1 MEWVETTAETIEE
14 AKSLALDQLGVD
26 ESDAEFEIL
35 EEPRAGL
42 FGRTRGEARVRARV
56 RPTAARPKRE
66 RGGRDRRDR
75 GERRGRDRERGD
87 GGGRGGRE
95 RRESRD
101 GGRDRD
107 RHRDRARDGGRDR
120 GRDRDRDRDRDDA
133 SDRGERR
140 RNETPIAPSAVSDA
154 ATTFLDGLVRASG
167 ASGRAVARVEGEE
180 IDINIEGDDLAF
192 LVGNKG
198 QTLTALQ
205 DLTRVVSQRRLGDHE
220 TRLKVDVA
228 GYRERRKA
236 ALTRF
241 ALKVAEDVREA
252 GEARALE
259 PMNAADRK
267 VVHDALAEVADI
279 VTRSQGSDPFRRVVV
294 ALAAEADGAGRG
306 NDRDSDADGD
316 DDQGDDD

>member
-1 MEWVETTAETIEE
+1 MEWVETTADTIEE

-26 ESDAEFEIL
+26 ESDAEFEVI

-66 RGGRDRRDR
+66 RGERGGRDRR
-75 GERRGRDRERGD
+75 ERRGRGDRAPRGD
-87 GGGRGGRE
+87 RDERSREPRG
-95 RRESRD
+95 D
-101 GGRDRD
+101 RDRD
-107 RHRDRARDGGRDR
+107 RDRGR
-120 GRDRDRDRDRDDA
+120 GRDRDRDRDQ
-133 SDRGERR
+133 DRGEQGERR

-154 ATTFLDGLVRASG
+154 ATAFLDGLVRAAG
-167 ASGRAVARVEGEE
+167 ATGRSVATVEGEE
-180 IDINIEGDDLAF
+180 IDINIEGDDLSF
-192 LVGNKG
+192 LVGAKG

-241 ALKVAEDVREA
+241 ALKVADDVRSA

-267 VVHDALAEVADI
+267 VVHDALADLADI

-294 ALAAEADGAGRG
+294 ALAAETDGGSRGR
-306 NDRDSDADGD
+306 DDDEGD
-316 DDQGDDD
+316 DD

>member
-1 MEWVETTAETIEE
+1 MFDWAFQGVAWLMATFYGWVPDYAFAIALMAVVVMLVLTPLTL
-14 AKSLALDQLGVD
+14 KSTKGM
-26 ESDAEFEIL
+26 L
-35 EEPRAGL
+35 EMQRLQPEM
-42 FGRTRGEARVRARV
+42 
-56 RPTAARPKRE
+56 
-66 RGGRDRRDR
+66 
-75 GERRGRDRERGD
+75 
-87 GGGRGGRE
+87 
-95 RRESRD
+95 
-101 GGRDRD
+101 
-107 RHRDRARDGGRDR
+107 
-120 GRDRDRDRDRDDA
+120 
-133 SDRGERR
+133 RR